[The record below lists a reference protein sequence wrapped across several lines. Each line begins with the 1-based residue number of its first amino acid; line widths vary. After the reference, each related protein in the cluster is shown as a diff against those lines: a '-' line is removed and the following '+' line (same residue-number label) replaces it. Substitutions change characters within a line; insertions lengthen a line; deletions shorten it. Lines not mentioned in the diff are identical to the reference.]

1 MYKMKKLNVLIIV
14 ALLAGVLLAANP
26 AGRLVRLEIY
36 NKTDFPVYIKLEG
49 QETGAFYYLTVPG
62 TTSDTSYIDKTF
74 TILTDVYDR
83 TTWACDG
90 IKSEGELWMTGNVRL
105 VFTPCGQV
113 PLRWIQRY
121 YYWDYDMDGFWDY
134 SEGWLYRVPNFGE
147 PTMEKVWYWK
157 EYSFD
162 KWVKTVDPTIVEGL
176 LGQALGYWWFDWDEN
191 TYGWYGHHFT
201 LWIHLKAGVD
211 WRTYKG
217 PLGVWWRYKY

>member
-1 MYKMKKLNVLIIV
+1 MKKLNVLIIV

-26 AGRLVRLEIY
+26 AGKLVRLEII

-49 QETGAFYYLTVPG
+49 QETASFYYLTVPE
-62 TTSDTSYIDKTF
+62 TSDKTF
-74 TILTDVYDR
+74 TILSDVYDR

-90 IKSEGELWMTGNVRL
+90 IKSTGELWMTGNIRL

-113 PLRWIQRY
+113 PLRWIYRA
-121 YYWDYDMDGFWDY
+121 YWWYDVPSGILYEW
-134 SEGWLYRVPNFGE
+134 ETLYRVPNFGE

-162 KWVKTVDPTIVEGL
+162 RWVKMVDPVL
-176 LGQALGYWWFDWDEN
+176 ALAAICDPTPIDECDVYWSPNGGTWFSVADPTSFW
-191 TYGWYGHHFT
+191 GHYT
-201 LWIHLKAGVD
+201 LWIHLKAAVD